1 MESASFRAVRQIVA
15 WASDQGMSIRGLL
28 SAEQLEELS
37 RVFSGSEPWRFDLY
51 EPLRAFSHAIPRL
64 NLPDAPAAM
73 HFGDALEALDAVL
86 RARSPRWPTQP
97 SVSERTFAELGYA
110 GTSAG
115 ITRLRDKS
123 AAAWRDHGVNNKE
136 LLLRGAE
143 SSKGGRAAVIGAGK
157 LYDIP
162 LRKLAERFEHV
173 LLVDIDEQSLTQSVA
188 QSRLDPEL
196 QRRLTPIRADVTGIN
211 DTFLHRARESLDIA
225 DERAAYEALLG
236 LFHGYCV
243 AEPPALFSSSACPE
257 GGLDFV
263 CSSMVLSQLAT
274 PLTRY
279 AEQKFAERFPESTLI
294 GAYEFQVA
302 LAQFTHRLQH
312 AHISSLLAAAPCVAL
327 TSDIAEQYTHLDP
340 YGNVSVASQP
350 LPLIGAPH
358 LEDLIPVQR
367 AQVRT
372 SSEWSWERVVPTRSN
387 PDGRLLKVVGVV
399 AERIG

>member
-1 MESASFRAVRQIVA
+1 MESASFRAVRQVLT
-15 WASDQGMSIRGLL
+15 WASDQGMTIRGLL
-28 SAEQLEELS
+28 SAEQLESLA
-37 RVFSGSEPWRFDLY
+37 RVFSGNEPWRFDWY

-73 HFGDALEALDAVL
+73 HLGDALEALGEL
-86 RARSPRWPTQP
+86 LQARYPSWPTQP

-110 GTSAG
+110 ATSAG
-115 ITRLRDKS
+115 ISRLRDKS

-143 SSKGGRAAVIGAGK
+143 LAKGARAAVIGAGK

-162 LRKLAERFEHV
+162 LRKLAERFEQV
-173 LLVDIDEQSLTQSVA
+173 LLVDIDEPSLTQSVA
-188 QSRLDPEL
+188 QSGLDPEL
-196 QRRLTPIRADVTGIN
+196 RKRLMLISSDVTGIN
-211 DTFLHRARESLDIA
+211 DTFLHRARAALEIA
-225 DERAAYEALLG
+225 DERAAYEGLLG
-236 LFHGYCV
+236 LFHGYCL
-243 AEPPALFSSSACPE
+243 AEPPLLFPGSALPD

-279 AEQKFAERFPESTLI
+279 VEQTFAQRFPESTLTQ
-294 GAYEFQVA
+294 AHEFQVA

-312 AHISSLLAAAPCVAL
+312 AHITSLLAAAPCMAL

-340 YGNVSVASQP
+340 YGKINASQA

-367 AQVRT
+367 AQVLT
-372 SSEWSWERVVPTRSN
+372 SSEWSWERVVPTRSH
-387 PDGRLLKVVGVV
+387 PHGRLLKVVGVV
-399 AERIG
+399 AQR